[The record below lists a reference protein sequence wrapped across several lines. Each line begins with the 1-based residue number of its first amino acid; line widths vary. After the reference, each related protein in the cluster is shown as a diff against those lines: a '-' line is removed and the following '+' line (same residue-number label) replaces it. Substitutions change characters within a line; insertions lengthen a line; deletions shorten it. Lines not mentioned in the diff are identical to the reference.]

1 MPEPGIHDDRQ
12 ISREREATARGKARI
27 LRRPLTRW
35 LHDHT
40 RTRPPLRLESTF
52 VKRSRLS
59 FNPALLAFAF
69 ALPAAAAESNVAA
82 DHVTLREVVITG
94 ERINPLKIPVKMTVV
109 TEDEINAKGA
119 RTVDEAVKDVAGL
132 YVTGSNV
139 KGRKVAQIRGSD
151 ANSTKVIID
160 GVMINGGGDARID
173 LSIIPTDNIEKIEI
187 FKGPSPVIFGS
198 NAPGGVIFITT
209 KNSSGR
215 LSGSVGLA
223 KGSWGSETYSASL
236 AGSTENISYY
246 LGAKKSSTD
255 GHNDNPNNIGGFE
268 SHTAEDSQY
277 LNGKL
282 KWDISPETSLTVF
295 GSTSDTTR
303 QLPNR
308 YNATARVGYPGG
320 GSTLTMQNNYFGGG
334 ATGGGS
340 TYNWGYDPIK
350 ESYLGSIY
358 NRRLNENN
366 DISLRLYRSELKSLL
381 TTSGFQR
388 IDWNGDTNG
397 YELQHTIRAGKT
409 NTLTWGYSEEKR
421 SFLEQTPLPPGTP
434 PITYARGDYRYT
446 GRSLYLQIVS
456 NLTSRLDVSVG
467 YRLNAVEDH
476 VAVKNVRWTAP
487 ARKEQTGTYSSND
500 PVLALNFRPIEGI
513 ALRASIGKSFR
524 APTAMERSAPAQVP
538 MNSGGTMIPYFGATV
553 LPEEGLNREFGLEAS
568 TGYGF
573 NFGVTG
579 FNRHITN
586 MIKGT
591 GGGGGHTQYF
601 NIPEVEMRG
610 FDVEFSQTI
619 GNSIRAFANY
629 SYTNAYDK
637 MMNLQVTD
645 IPLHKSSY
653 GLNYTGSGLT
663 ANLSVNYVGPVR
675 SMYSQGSGNASS
687 DGNYTNVVKGVA
699 GYFGTQNL
707 PDYRVVDLKINKTL
721 GNNDYYIKI
730 LNLLDHQYYSA
741 SFLAAPGRY
750 AEVGV
755 TVRF

>member
-1 MPEPGIHDDRQ
+1 
-12 ISREREATARGKARI
+12 
-27 LRRPLTRW
+27 
-35 LHDHT
+35 
-40 RTRPPLRLESTF
+40 
-52 VKRSRLS
+52 
-59 FNPALLAFAF
+59 
-69 ALPAAAAESNVAA
+69 
-82 DHVTLREVVITG
+82 
-94 ERINPLKIPVKMTVV
+94 MTVI

-119 RTVDEAVKDVAGL
+119 KTVDEAVKDVAGL

-173 LSIIPTDNIEKIEI
+173 LSIIPTENIEKIEI
-187 FKGPSPVIFGS
+187 FKGPAPVIFGT

-209 KNSSGR
+209 KNASGKI
-215 LSGSVGLA
+215 SGSVGLA
-223 KGSWGSETYSASL
+223 RGSWGSETYSASL
-236 AGSTENISYY
+236 SGSTESVSYY

-255 GHNDNPNNIGGFE
+255 GYDDNPNNIGGVG

-282 KWDISPETSLTVF
+282 KWDINPETSLTVF

-308 YNATARVGYPGG
+308 YNATTRVGYPGG

-334 ATGGGS
+334 ATGGGP

-350 ESYLGSIY
+350 ESYLGSTY
-358 NRRLNENN
+358 NRKLNESNE
-366 DISLRLYRSELKSLL
+366 ISLKFYRSGLKSLL

-388 IDWNGDTNG
+388 IDWSGDTLG
-397 YELQHTIRAGKT
+397 YELQHTVRAGKT
-409 NTLTWGYSEEKR
+409 HTVTWGYSDERR
-421 SFLEQTPLPPGTP
+421 SFLEKTPLPPGVP
-434 PITYARGDYRYT
+434 PLTYARGDYSYT

-456 NLTSRLDVSVG
+456 SLSSQIDVSFG
-467 YRLNAVEDH
+467 YRLNAVDDR
-476 VAVKNVRWTAP
+476 VVVRNVRWTAP
-487 ARKEQTGTYSSND
+487 ANKEQTGTYSSND
-500 PVLALNFRPIEGI
+500 PVFALNFRPVEGI
-513 ALRASIGKSFR
+513 ALRASVGKSFR

-553 LPEEGLNREFGLEAS
+553 LPEEGLNREFGLEAAS
-568 TGYGF
+568 DFGL

-610 FDVEFSQTI
+610 FDVEISQTI
-619 GNSIRAFANY
+619 SNGIKVFANY
-629 SYTNAYDK
+629 SYTNAHDK
-637 MMNLQVTD
+637 LMNLQVTD

-663 ANLSVNYVGPVR
+663 ANLAVNYVGPVR

-699 GYFGTQNL
+699 SYFGTQNL
-707 PDYRVVDLKINKTL
+707 PGYQVVDLKINKTL
-721 GNNDYYIKI
+721 GNSDYYIKV
-730 LNLLDHQYYSA
+730 LNLLNHEHYSA